1 MFNQTGFEG
10 EVKFKFHTYDQ
21 TGRDVVI
28 PIVAK
33 DEDEA
38 LKKFNRI
45 YGKDTI
51 VDMIVMTRRYRIQ
64 TSAGRR
70 GGRGGRLK

>member
-1 MFNQTGFEG
+1 MIKQAGGFEG
-10 EVKFKFHTYDQ
+10 EVKFKFYTYDH

-28 PIVAK
+28 PVFAK

-38 LKKFNRI
+38 WEKFDRI

-51 VDMIVMTRRYRIQ
+51 VDRML
-64 TSAGRR
+64 R
-70 GGRGGRLK
+70 G